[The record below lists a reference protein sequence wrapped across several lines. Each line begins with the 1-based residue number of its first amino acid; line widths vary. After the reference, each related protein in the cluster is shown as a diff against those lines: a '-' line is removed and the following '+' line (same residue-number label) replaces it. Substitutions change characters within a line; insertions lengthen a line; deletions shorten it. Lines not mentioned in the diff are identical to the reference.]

1 MLHKMYLADSDLFA
15 AFPKKQVEG
24 RPLVLVCR
32 SLVDDVVVRLG
43 PWSWRSGSV
52 GTVQVS
58 RLCVLV
64 VHVGRSRGYIQ
75 CNVAPTLGASV
86 LDILNYSRPWG
97 LRPRQELS
105 DVSSC
110 M

>member
-1 MLHKMYLADSDLFA
+1 MMSRFPFLFLQDVDKRKRE
-15 AFPKKQVEG
+15 FRSFV
-24 RPLVLVCR
+24 RLVV

-75 CNVAPTLGASV
+75 FNVAPTLGASV